1 MVNMHTIKNKKIN
14 KIVLILILS
23 IYFYLYVLMLKICL
37 AYFPWQ
43 DDNNFLALKQDVV
56 TTQPWRFAFQTHVIF
71 SSLVLI
77 AGFTQ
82 FFSQIRQKLPK
93 IHRYSGW
100 LYIISVFIF
109 ALPSG
114 FIMAFSAAGGWQT
127 KLCFILLSVLWGVST
142 FIALYKII
150 KKDWLA
156 HRDWMI
162 RSFALALSALGLR
175 TWKIILY
182 NLQPYFDWLTPV
194 HIYQLEA
201 WLGWVINLIIA
212 EVIILKLH
220 QNKKP

>member
-1 MVNMHTIKNKKIN
+1 MHTIKNKKR
-14 KIVLILILS
+14 LILIMS
-23 IYFYLYVLMLKICL
+23 IYFYLCVLMVKICL
-37 AYFPWQ
+37 DYFPWQ
-43 DDNNFLALKQDVV
+43 PDTNFLALKQDVV
-56 TTQPWRFAFQTHVIF
+56 STQPWRFAFQVHVIV

-82 FFSQIRQKLPK
+82 FFSQIRQKFPK
-93 IHRYSGW
+93 THRYSGW
-100 LYIISVFIF
+100 LYILSVFIF

-127 KLCFILLSVLWGVST
+127 QLCFIILSILWGVST
-142 FIALYKII
+142 SIALDKII

-162 RSFALALSALGLR
+162 RSFALALSALSLR

-182 NLQPYFDWLTPV
+182 QLQPYFDWLTPL

-201 WLGWVINLIIA
+201 WLGWSINLLIA
-212 EVIILKLH
+212 EIIIVKLH
-220 QNKKP
+220 QK